1 MGTKTCTK
9 CNIEKDFDCFH
20 KEKKGK
26 FGLKSRCKD
35 CHLEYKRNNPMENEY
50 NRRNYLKYQ
59 EKKKAYSR
67 KYKEENA
74 EQVKQY
80 NLEYNARPIVKLSK
94 RIKNIEYEKQRMK
107 NDPVYKLRR
116 TLSSKI
122 SQAITG
128 SGYTKRAKAFDVL
141 GVSYK
146 FVRNYLERQFQEGM
160 SWDNY
165 GEWQIDHIKPLS
177 SAETEQDVINLN
189 HYTNLQPLWSR
200 ENREKNNKII
210 EKQLKIL

>member
-1 MGTKTCTK
+1 
-9 CNIEKDFDCFH
+9 
-20 KEKKGK
+20 
-26 FGLKSRCKD
+26 
-35 CHLEYKRNNPMENEY
+35 
-50 NRRNYLKYQ
+50 
-59 EKKKAYSR
+59 
-67 KYKEENA
+67 
-74 EQVKQY
+74 VKQY
-80 NLEYNARPIVKLSK
+80 NLEYNARPIVKLSR

-107 NDPVYKLRR
+107 DDPVYKLRR

-165 GEWQIDHIKPLS
+165 GEWQIDHIKPMS
-177 SAETEQDVINLN
+177 SAKTEQDVIDLN
-189 HYTNLQPLWSR
+189 HYTNLQPLWSK

>member
-35 CHLEYKRNNPMENEY
+35 CHMEYKRNNPMENEY

-59 EKKKAYSR
+59 EEKKAYSR

-94 RIKNIEYEKQRMK
+94 RIKNIEIKQYEIKPSFMLDQPNGPLNHDLPVMHKTPNVNDILNAHLDNNLPYNK
-107 NDPVYKLRR
+107 NQYP
-116 TLSSKI
+116 
-122 SQAITG
+122 
-128 SGYTKRAKAFDVL
+128 AFDPYNQNI
-141 GVSYK
+141 GVMTIHDLDGSNPNTK
-146 FVRNYLERQFQEGM
+146 LPLE
-160 SWDNY
+160 
-165 GEWQIDHIKPLS
+165 
-177 SAETEQDVINLN
+177 
-189 HYTNLQPLWSR
+189 YTT
-200 ENREKNNKII
+200 
-210 EKQLKIL
+210 